1 MDKGGMKVRKRSFEI
16 IDNKILNL
24 CSFKIENKCFDKIMP
39 IITRSNDYGKVYIS
53 LAIFSIVID
62 YKRIEAINILIALVL
77 GMLLGEGLLKHLI
90 RRNRPKDRELNK
102 DLLVKTPR
110 TSSFPSGHTT
120 SSFATIGVLW
130 FMNSGFFYVFL
141 IMAVLIAFSRIY
153 LYLHYPSDVLAGI
166 VLGLGCGKLVMLLSS
181 NIHYVN
187 IINRIIS
194 DLNYLTLLN

>member
-1 MDKGGMKVRKRSFEI
+1 MRKRRFEN

-24 CSFKIENKCFDKIMP
+24 CSFKMENKYFDKVMP
-39 IITRSNDYGKVYIS
+39 IITRSNDYGKVYIT
-53 LAIFSIVID
+53 LAIFSIIVN

-77 GMLLGEGLLKHLI
+77 GMLLGEGLLKHLVK
-90 RRNRPKDRELNK
+90 RNRPIDRELNK
-102 DLLVKTPR
+102 DLLVKPPR

-120 SSFATIGVLW
+120 SSFATMGVLW

-141 IMAVLIAFSRIY
+141 IMAILIAFSRIY
-153 LYLHYPSDVLAGI
+153 LYLHYPSDVFAGI
-166 VLGLGCGKLVMLLSS
+166 VLGLGCGKAVMLLSS

-194 DLNYLTLLN
+194 DLSYLTLLN